1 MIESYG
7 LYEDLETSERLGSS
21 TGDDD
26 NEEDY

>member
-7 LYEDLETSERLGSS
+7 LYEDLESSERSESS

-26 NEEDY
+26 EEDF

>member
-7 LYEDLETSERLGSS
+7 LYEDLQILEERSGSS

-26 NEEDY
+26 EEDF